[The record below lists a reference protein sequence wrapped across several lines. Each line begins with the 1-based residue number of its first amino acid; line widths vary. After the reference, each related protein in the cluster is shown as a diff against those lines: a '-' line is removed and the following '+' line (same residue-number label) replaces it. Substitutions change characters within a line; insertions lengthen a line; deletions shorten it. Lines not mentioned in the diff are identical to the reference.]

1 MNSTTGLLKNAV
13 MVKERLAL
21 KEVLGPKVTKRTR
34 RSARKDM
41 GRRIL
46 MMTLERRSVILKLKE
61 EESRRVNTQ

>member
-1 MNSTTGLLKNAV
+1 
-13 MVKERLAL
+13 
-21 KEVLGPKVTKRTR
+21 VTKRTR